1 MPQFQPGNADEGGV
15 PDHSPATTDVHDR
28 SAQLRALRR
37 RFTIRWMA
45 GVGVGFGLLALD
57 WVTRTRITD
66 KALAD
71 SAESV
76 AATDA
81 LEEFARSNNL
91 LSVGACLVLVAMAVF
106 MFRPL
111 DKTLRRESHLLDEV
125 QAAEARE
132 TRRQRFGTELHE
144 ALEMAENEQG
154 IARVVEHVLSTAVP
168 EMPAELLLADSS
180 DAHLGRWVVN
190 PLVGAAGCNVA
201 VPFECPAVKRATAQ
215 TFTTS
220 AAVNACPHLRDRP
233 GEARSA
239 MCIPVAFMGRSLGV
253 LHVTGPDGSPPVAE
267 AADRMSVLAGQ
278 VGTAIGTVRAFA
290 KAQLQASTDSLT
302 GLLNRRSG
310 EDLISRRL
318 GNGEELAIVMA
329 DLDHFKLLNDTYG
342 HDAGDRALRLFTETV
357 RRALRTEDI
366 FARWGGEEFVIALPR
381 TTIESA
387 VEILERVRVSL
398 AETCGRAET
407 PTVTASFGVADT
419 SMGRLLEDLL
429 PLADSALLTAKAE
442 GRNRVKVARRVGAAS
457 FTAGAHHGH
466 GHGNGNGT
474 GHGNGST
481 DAFGALGQRDSA
493 ALRPSSTAS

>member
-1 MPQFQPGNADEGGV
+1 MPQFRAGNADECTV
-15 PDHSPATTDVHDR
+15 PDHSPTTSEVHDR
-28 SAQLRALRR
+28 SAQLRALRH
-37 RFTIRWMA
+37 RFTVRWMA
-45 GVGVGFGLLALD
+45 GVGVGFALLALD

-66 KALAD
+66 RALAD
-71 SAESV
+71 SAEST

-91 LSVGACLVLVAMAVF
+91 LSIAAALVLVAMALF

-125 QAAEARE
+125 QDAESRE
-132 TRRQRFGTELHE
+132 ARRQRFGTELHE

-154 IARVVEHVLSTAVP
+154 IARVVEHVLATAVP
-168 EMPAELLLADSS
+168 ENSAELLLADSS
-180 DAHLGRWVVN
+180 DAHLSRCVVN

-215 TFTTS
+215 IFTTS
-220 AAVNACPHLRDRP
+220 TAVNACPHLRDRG

-239 MCIPVAFMGRSLGV
+239 MCVPVAFMGRSLGV
-253 LHVTGPDGSPPVAE
+253 LHLTGPDGSPPVAE

-310 EDLISRRL
+310 EDQISRRL
-318 GNGEELAIVMA
+318 GNGEDLAVVMA

-342 HDAGDRALRLFTETV
+342 HDAGDRALRLFAETV
-357 RRALRTEDI
+357 RRALRVEDI

-381 TTIESA
+381 TNIESA
-387 VEILERVRVSL
+387 VEIIERVRVSL

-407 PTVTASFGVADT
+407 PTVTASFGVTDT
-419 SMGRLLEDLL
+419 SMGRLLEELL

-442 GRNRVKVARRVGAAS
+442 GRNRVKIASRSRVATVS
-457 FTAGAHHGH
+457 TNGH
-466 GHGNGNGT
+466 GANGNG
-474 GHGNGST
+474 
-481 DAFGALGQRDSA
+481 DAFGALGQSDRA